1 MKIAPIDIRQQRF
14 SVKFRGF
21 DPQEVDTFLEMVADE
36 IEELDRENGRL
47 REEQQKLEKQIEEL
61 EANEVNVKKTLL
73 AAQTLKEDIVANAK
87 KEAELV
93 LRDAR
98 SKSDNI
104 IGSTQSEA
112 SNVRDELTALLRRK
126 RQLILNMRS
135 MLETHLRMFEA
146 EEKVNSTIQKELE
159 EDDALLN
166 PSNPTAHP
174 IEQSSL
180 GGKPQIESDSP
191 SHPENESLQG
201 PPKTSSPPSVFIP
214 GEQQT
219 DT

>member
-47 REEQQKLEKQIEEL
+47 REEQKKLEQQIEEL
-61 EANEVNVKKTLL
+61 EANEVNIKKTLL
-73 AAQTLKEDIVANAK
+73 AAQTLKEDIIANAK
-87 KEAELV
+87 KEAELIV
-93 LRDAR
+93 RDAR

-112 SNVRDELTALLRRK
+112 SSVRGELTALLRKK

-146 EEKVNSTIQKELE
+146 EEGANSAIQTEPE
-159 EDDALLN
+159 EDATLLS
-166 PSNPTAHP
+166 PSDPEAHP
-174 IEQSSL
+174 IEQGSAGDKPPLASDAPFHSDPESS
-180 GGKPQIESDSP
+180 
-191 SHPENESLQG
+191 QG
-201 PPKTSSPPSVFIP
+201 PPKTPSPPSVFIP
-214 GEQQT
+214 SEQQT
-219 DT
+219 DI